1 MAVWSLFSMASEL
14 VEGEDPWFSVICVV
28 LWVFLAWR
36 SIQRSGEEGS
46 DNGED

>member
-36 SIQRSGEEGS
+36 SVQRSDEESNDGE
-46 DNGED
+46 N